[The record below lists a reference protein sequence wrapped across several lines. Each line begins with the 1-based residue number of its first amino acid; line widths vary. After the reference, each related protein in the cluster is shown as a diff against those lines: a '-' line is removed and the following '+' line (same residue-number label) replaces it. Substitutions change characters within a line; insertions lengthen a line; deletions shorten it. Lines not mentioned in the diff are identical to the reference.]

1 MHASPERP
9 LPSSQPPVLAQRH
22 HPAQLHPWHYG
33 NTLIRVMWSFL
44 RLLRRALWRAVQHD
58 AFTMAKAAAYSAI
71 LTLFPALLVVG
82 ATLATSHHTAPMLR
96 EISYAV
102 GKILPTGS
110 ATAVAYLKGA
120 TSRPVG
126 LLITTSLITL
136 WTASGVMVSWMEG
149 FRNAYQLPK
158 SWGLVKE
165 RMIAFGLVIMAGI
178 PMLFAT
184 ILVAFG
190 TQIETRLLFYAGHD
204 YGPYVL
210 ALWTLIRWTIAIL
223 TSIAVIA
230 LIYHHAVPRTQPW
243 HTVLPG
249 SCLGTAAWFAATMA
263 FGWYLRHYAEYSIL
277 YGSLGLAIALMVW
290 MFMVSVIVLV
300 GAEMNAMLFPRCL
313 SLKDRPAQHREP
325 EVYVR

>member
-1 MHASPERP
+1 
-9 LPSSQPPVLAQRH
+9 
-22 HPAQLHPWHYG
+22 
-33 NTLIRVMWSFL
+33 
-44 RLLRRALWRAVQHD
+44 
-58 AFTMAKAAAYSAI
+58 
-71 LTLFPALLVVG
+71 
-82 ATLATSHHTAPMLR
+82 MLR

-165 RMIAFGLVIMAGI
+165 RMIAFGLVVMAGI

-190 TQIETRLLFYAGHD
+190 TQIETRLLFYAGHA

-249 SCLGTAAWFAATMA
+249 ACLGTAAWFAATMA

-277 YGSLGLAIALMVW
+277 YGSLGLAIALLVW

-313 SLKDRPAQHREP
+313 SLKDRPAKHREP

>member
-9 LPSSQPPVLAQRH
+9 LPSSQPATMAQRH
-22 HPAQLHPWHYG
+22 QPAQLRPWQYG
-33 NTLIRVMWSFL
+33 HTLIRVMWSFV
-44 RLLRRALWRAVQHD
+44 RLLRRAIWRAVQHD
-58 AFTMAKAAAYSAI
+58 AFTVAKASAYSSI
-71 LTLFPALLVVG
+71 LTLFPALLVLGSV
-82 ATLATSHHTAPMLR
+82 LATFHRGEAYLS
-96 EISYAV
+96 EISRAV
-102 GKILPTGS
+102 GKILPAGS
-110 ATAVAYLKGA
+110 ATAVAYLRG
-120 TSRPVG
+120 TSQRSIG
-126 LLITTSLITL
+126 LLISASLITL

-158 SWGLVKE
+158 TWGLLKE

-190 TQIETRLLFYAGHD
+190 TQIETRVIFYVGHA

-210 ALWTLIRWTIAIL
+210 IMWTLIRWTIAIL
-223 TSIAVIA
+223 TSIAVLA

-249 SCLGTAAWFAATMA
+249 ACLGTAAWFAATMA

-277 YGSLGLAIALMVW
+277 YGSLGIAIALLVW
-290 MFMVSVIVLV
+290 MFMVSVIVVV

-313 SLKDRPAQHREP
+313 NLKDRAAKHREP